1 MSYDVA
7 IGEYDGNYTYNLAK
21 LFHDHI
27 RDEDGKTGLQCLDG
41 RTGKQAGDL
50 LKGAWSRIHSEYL
63 SAWKDGDVGAPS
75 FCQKYDA
82 PNGWG
87 SAVGALIFLGELTA
101 ACSANPRRRVRV
113 S

>member
-7 IGEYDGNYTYNLAK
+7 IGAYDGNYTYNLSK

-27 RDEDGKTGLQCLDG
+27 RDADGNTGLQCLDG
-41 RTGKQAGDL
+41 MTGKQAGEL
-50 LKGAWSRIHSEYL
+50 LGNAWSSIHSKYL
-63 SAWKDGDVGAPS
+63 SAWKSGDVGAPS
-75 FCQKYDA
+75 FCQIYDA

-87 SAVGALIFLGELTA
+87 STVGALIFLGELTA
-101 ACSANPRRRVRV
+101 ACCASPRRRVRV